1 MRKYSPILGLVAIIT
16 AMMIMRIV
24 AGEVPTKAT
33 YELKPAQM
41 GLSTFIGM
49 SLAVA
54 RITPFVN
61 CADDYDHTANDKK
74 MEALAEKFDRVGLKI
89 VDQSKIDFLAQ
100 ANDSGGS
107 TSVGSDDED
116 SGGDEGKGSEAGGQG
131 ESGSNRLWDS
141 VRNG

>member
-1 MRKYSPILGLVAIIT
+1 MRKYSPILALVAIIT
-16 AMMIMRIV
+16 ALVILQIV
-24 AGEVPTKAT
+24 AREVPAKAA

-41 GLSTFIGM
+41 GLSTFTGM
-49 SLAVA
+49 SSGVA

-61 CADDYDHTANDKK
+61 CADEYDHTVNDKK
-74 MEALAEKFDRVGLKI
+74 VGLKI
-89 VDQSKIDFLAQ
+89 VDRSKINLLAQ

-116 SGGDEGKGSEAGGQG
+116 SGGEDEGKGSEAGGQG
-131 ESGSNRLWDS
+131 DSGSNRLWDS